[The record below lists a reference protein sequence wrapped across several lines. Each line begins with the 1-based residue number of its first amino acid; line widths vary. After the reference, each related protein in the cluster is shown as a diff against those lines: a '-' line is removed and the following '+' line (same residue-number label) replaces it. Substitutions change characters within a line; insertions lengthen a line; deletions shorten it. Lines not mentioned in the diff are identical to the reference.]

1 MNNLDNAKKLVTE
14 INQDISF
21 DAQIDE
27 SRIKQIKDELIG
39 TGYGLRLKES
49 GIYFEIE
56 TLDHISKKMFKRMI
70 YTRSGGSVKQ
80 QKLYKRNLA

>member
-1 MNNLDNAKKLVTE
+1 MNNLDNAKKLVAK

-27 SRIKQIKDELIG
+27 SRIKQIKDELVG
-39 TGYGLRLKES
+39 TGYGLRLREN
-49 GIYFEIE
+49 GMYFEIE
-56 TLDHISKKMFKRMI
+56 TIDHIGKKMFKRMI
-70 YTRSGGSVKQ
+70 YTGSGGSVKQ